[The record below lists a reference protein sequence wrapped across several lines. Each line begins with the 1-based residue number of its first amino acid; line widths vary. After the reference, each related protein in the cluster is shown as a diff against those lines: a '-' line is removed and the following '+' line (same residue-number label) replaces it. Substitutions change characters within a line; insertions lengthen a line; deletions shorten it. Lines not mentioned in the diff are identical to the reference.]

1 MDPDVTQE
9 GTLEET
15 VYNYI
20 KKWQGVE
27 NGKGV
32 GITIDHLNRNI
43 VHPNKK
49 VGKDSRKKF
58 YTLLREMKS
67 LHESEVLWDGH
78 VVFQLKEQQSELQ
91 QAKNSRSAVAND
103 MQKRLNVQ
111 LNQQQPEPYQ
121 TKHLRSAV
129 AYGRQIWSNGQHNEP
144 QSELQQAKNLLFV
157 IVNEMENHMKALSS
171 SHDRVNICRDEFAK
185 LVRDLEAARKLL

>member
-1 MDPDVTQE
+1 MDPDVSQE

-32 GITIDHLNRNI
+32 GITVDHLNRNM
-43 VHPNKK
+43 
-49 VGKDSRKKF
+49 
-58 YTLLREMKS
+58 REMKS

-103 MQKRLNVQ
+103 MQNRLNVQ

-171 SHDRVNICRDEFAK
+171 SPDRVDICRKEFAK
-185 LVRDLEAARKLL
+185 LVRDLEAAGNLLGN

>member
-1 MDPDVTQE
+1 MDPDVTQD

-15 VYNYI
+15 VYNFI

-49 VGKDSRKKF
+49 KGKDSRKKF
-58 YTLLREMKS
+58 YSLLREMKS
-67 LHESEVLWDGH
+67 LCESEELWNGQ
-78 VVFQLKEQQSELQ
+78 VVFLLKEQQSKLE
-91 QAKNSRSAVAND
+91 QAKNSRSAVAYG
-103 MQKRLNVQ
+103 MQIRSNV
-111 LNQQQPEPYQ
+111 
-121 TKHLRSAV
+121 
-129 AYGRQIWSNGQHNEP
+129 QHNEP

-157 IVNEMENHMKALSS
+157 IVNEMENHMKALLFVSLMS
-171 SHDRVNICRDEFAK
+171 VDVWGPPGGPLNEPPSDALAGPLPNSDTAIV
-185 LVRDLEAARKLL
+185 